1 MYKYQFWVGFS
12 SNCTKPLPAIS
23 LVLKVHSS
31 GSQKNSNAQILKN
44 PNNNPENH
52 WFFHETWRFFKGFE
66 MTGTN
71 GYLILIIK
79 YPEYMLV

>member
-1 MYKYQFWVGFS
+1 MGFS
-12 SNCTKPLPAIS
+12 SNCTKPLLAIS
-23 LVLKVHSS
+23 LVLKVHNS

-79 YPEYMLV
+79 YPEYMLVWFW